1 MKLENLPQY
10 ELVLR
15 ERLED
20 IRTDGYLLRHK
31 KSGARILVLENED
44 ENKVFNIAFRTPPEN
59 SKGVAHIL
67 EHSVLCGSR
76 LFPAKDPFVE
86 LVKGSLNT
94 FLNAMTYPDKT
105 MYPVASCND
114 KDFRNLMHVYL
125 DAVFYPNIYH
135 KKEIFLQEGWSY
147 QLESPG
153 EELIYNGVVY
163 NEMKGVYSSPES
175 VLDYEIMKSL
185 FPDTTYGVESGGA
198 PEWIPQ
204 LSYEEFL
211 DFHRKYYHP
220 SNSYIYLYGNM
231 DAEER
236 LNWMDREYLSCFDKK
251 QVDSAIR
258 LQEPFDRPV
267 EKSLPYSVAENEGT
281 EEKDY
286 LSYNAAAGTSLDVLL
301 SNAFAVLEYALL
313 SSPGAV
319 LKQALLD
326 AGIGKDILGSYD
338 SGIYQPVFSII
349 AKNTSKDKKEE
360 FLRIIREELE
370 KAASQ
375 GVDRDALYAGINI
388 MEFKAREADYGSY
401 PKGLIYGINVF
412 DTWLY
417 DENRPF
423 DYLKLDVYGKLRQ
436 KVEEGYFE
444 EIIRRYLLEN
454 THASVV
460 ILQPEPGLTEQKDR
474 AVREKLKAY
483 KESLTKEE
491 LEALIRQTENLR
503 KFQETP
509 STQEELEKIPM
520 LAREDIGKEA
530 RKFSNTSLAWEGIP
544 VLHHDLFTNG
554 IAYLDFLFEIKRISR
569 EEIPYLGILKAVL
582 GMVDTENYSY
592 GTLNY
597 EINKNTGG
605 ISAGISVFPV
615 LKEENRCRVFLGIKA
630 RALYD
635 QLPFVFRMTEEIL
648 CRTKLEN
655 DRRLYEILAMQK
667 SRMSMYLSSSGHGT
681 AAVRAMSYFSETG
694 AYNDSV
700 SGIRYYRLLEEL
712 EGNFQEK
719 KEELKAVLKGMLDKL
734 VCRDGFLLSVTC
746 DEEGL
751 QAVREAGDEFP
762 CRLPEG
768 KGEILNSHPTLAVG
782 NEGFTTPGQVQYVAR
797 AGNFRKGGFDY
808 KGTLQLLK
816 VLMSYDYLWN
826 HIRVK
831 GGAYG
836 CMSSFG
842 KSGDAYFVSYRDPNL
857 EKTNQVY
864 EGIPEYLENF
874 TATERDMT
882 KYIIGTISDLDMPL
896 TPSTAGSRSLHA
908 YISGITDEEVQ
919 RERNEILEAEPEDVR
934 GLAPLVREILR
945 QDHLCVIGNETKLKE
960 AEGLF
965 GRLEPL
971 AD

>member
-1 MKLENLPQY
+1 M
-10 ELVLR
+10 
-15 ERLED
+15 
-20 IRTDGYLLRHK
+20 
-31 KSGARILVLENED
+31 
-44 ENKVFNIAFRTPPEN
+44 
-59 SKGVAHIL
+59 
-67 EHSVLCGSR
+67 
-76 LFPAKDPFVE
+76 
-86 LVKGSLNT
+86 
-94 FLNAMTYPDKT
+94 
-105 MYPVASCND
+105 
-114 KDFRNLMHVYL
+114 
-125 DAVFYPNIYH
+125 
-135 KKEIFLQEGWSY
+135 
-147 QLESPG
+147 
-153 EELIYNGVVY
+153 
-163 NEMKGVYSSPES
+163 
-175 VLDYEIMKSL
+175 
-185 FPDTTYGVESGGA
+185 
-198 PEWIPQ
+198 
-204 LSYEEFL
+204 
-211 DFHRKYYHP
+211 
-220 SNSYIYLYGNM
+220 
-231 DAEER
+231 
-236 LNWMDREYLSCFDKK
+236 
-251 QVDSAIR
+251 
-258 LQEPFDRPV
+258 
-267 EKSLPYSVAENEGT
+267 
-281 EEKDY
+281 
-286 LSYNAAAGTSLDVLL
+286 
-301 SNAFAVLEYALL
+301 
-313 SSPGAV
+313 
-319 LKQALLD
+319 
-326 AGIGKDILGSYD
+326 
-338 SGIYQPVFSII
+338 
-349 AKNTSKDKKEE
+349 
-360 FLRIIREELE
+360 
-370 KAASQ
+370 
-375 GVDRDALYAGINI
+375 
-388 MEFKAREADYGSY
+388 
-401 PKGLIYGINVF
+401 
-412 DTWLY
+412 
-417 DENRPF
+417 
-423 DYLKLDVYGKLRQ
+423 
-436 KVEEGYFE
+436 
-444 EIIRRYLLEN
+444 
-454 THASVV
+454 

-734 VCRDGFLLSVTC
+734 VCRDGFFLSVTC

-751 QAVREAGDEFP
+751 QAVREAGDEFL

-768 KGEILNSHPTLAVG
+768 KGKILNSHPTLAVG

-797 AGNFRKGGFDY
+797 AGNFRKGGFAY

-919 RERNEILEAEPEDVR
+919 R
-934 GLAPLVREILR
+934 REMKFWRRSLR
-945 QDHLCVIGNETKLKE
+945 MCAAWLLW
-960 AEGLF
+960 
-965 GRLEPL
+965 
-971 AD
+971 

>member
-1 MKLENLPQY
+1 MKLEHLPQY
-10 ELVLR
+10 ELMHR
-15 ERLED
+15 EYLED
-20 IRTDGYLLRHK
+20 IRTEGYLLRHK
-31 KSGARILVLENED
+31 KSGARVVVLENED
-44 ENKVFNIAFRTPPEN
+44 ENKVFNIAFRTPPED
-59 SKGVAHIL
+59 SKGTPHIL

-125 DAVFYPNIYH
+125 DAVFYPNIYQ

-147 QLESPG
+147 QLESP
-153 EELIYNGVVY
+153 EDAIVCNGVVY

-198 PEWIPQ
+198 PEAIPQ
-204 LSYEEFL
+204 LTYEEFL

-220 SNSYIYLYGNM
+220 SNSYLYLYGNM

-236 LNWMDREYLSCFDKK
+236 LLWLDREYLRD
-251 QVDSAIR
+251 
-258 LQEPFDRPV
+258 FDREPVRSEILLQQSFEEPV
-267 EKSLPYSVAENEGT
+267 ERCAAYSVSEQEET

-286 LSYNAAAGTSLDVLL
+286 LSYNVVAGTSLDVVLC
-301 SNAFAVLEYALL
+301 NALAVLEYALL
-313 SSPGAV
+313 SSPGAP

-338 SGIYQPVFSII
+338 GGIYQPVFSII
-349 AKNTSKDKKEE
+349 AKNAEAEKKDV
-360 FLRIIREELE
+360 FLKIIREELT
-370 KAASQ
+370 KAAEQ
-375 GVDRDALYAGINI
+375 GVNRDALYAGINI
-388 MEFKAREADYGSY
+388 MEFKGREADYGSY
-401 PKGLIYGINVF
+401 PKGLIYGINLF

-417 DENRPF
+417 DESRPF
-423 DYLKLDVYGKLRQ
+423 DYLKLDVYETLRE
-436 KVEEGYFE
+436 KAEEGYFE
-444 EIIRRYLLEN
+444 GIIRNYLLDN
-454 THASVV
+454 PHASVV
-460 ILQPEPGLTEQKDR
+460 ILRPEQGLTEKKDQELYR
-474 AVREKLKAY
+474 QLEAY
-483 KESLTKEE
+483 KASLTEEE
-491 LEALIRQTENLR
+491 LHTLMEQTRKLR
-503 KFQETP
+503 AFQETP

-520 LAREDIGKEA
+520 LSREDIGKEA
-530 RKFSNTSLAWEGIP
+530 RRFSNQRLSWGEIP

-554 IAYLDFLFEIKRISR
+554 IAYLDFLFEAKGISQ
-569 EEIPYLGILKAVL
+569 EEIPYLGVLKAVL
-582 GMVDTENYSY
+582 GMVDTQNYSY
-592 GTLNY
+592 GSLNY

-615 LKEENRCRVFLGIKA
+615 LGEENRCRVFLGVKA
-630 RALYD
+630 RALYS
-635 QLPFVFRMTEEIL
+635 QIPFVFRMTEEIL
-648 CRTKLEN
+648 FGSSLEN

-667 SRMSMYLSSSGHGT
+667 SRLSMSLSASGHGT
-681 AAVRAMSYFSETG
+681 AAVRAMSSFSETG
-694 AYNDSV
+694 AYNDAV
-700 SGIRYYRLLEEL
+700 SGIRYYRLIEDL
-712 EGNFQEK
+712 EGHFQEK
-719 KEELKAVLKGMLDKL
+719 KEELKETLKRMLKKL
-734 VCRDGFLLSVTC
+734 VRRNGFLLSVTC
-746 DEEGL
+746 DAEGL
-751 QAVREAGDEFP
+751 EAVQNAGEAFFA
-762 CRLPEG
+762 RLPET
-768 KGEILNSHPTLAVG
+768 KGTEAACRPALTEG

-797 AGNFRKGGFDY
+797 AGNFKKGGFPY

-864 EGIPEYLENF
+864 EGIPKYLDSFE
-874 TATERDMT
+874 ATEREMT

-896 TPSTAGSRSLHA
+896 TPATAGSRSLHA
-908 YISGITDEEVQ
+908 YLSGITDEDVQ
-919 RERNEILEAEPEDVR
+919 RERDEILGASSEDVKA
-934 GLAPLVREILR
+934 LAPLVREILR
-945 QDHLCVIGNETKLKE
+945 QNHLCVIGSEGKLKE
-960 AEGLF
+960 AEALF
-965 GRLEPL
+965 DRMEPL